1 MIDANPSKKNITI
14 YKKSKNA
21 KIKCHND
28 LDRLAKFD
36 ERNKIHFDCDE
47 LLIKFDLSVN
57 QK

>member
-1 MIDANPSKKNITI
+1 MRIHQK
-14 YKKSKNA
+14 KKSLQYIEKA
-21 KIKCHND
+21 KTKCHND
-28 LDRLAKFD
+28 FDRLAKFD